1 MKRRV
6 SSPVLPSVMRV
17 EFTCLHAATHLA
29 CISVKVMMGRQ
40 TASSL
45 VRSRTVSWSPRR
57 SADEMLSTVSVPT
70 SSSWSF
76 TLLPGVS
83 SRRNAF
89 CMVAI
94 DSNTSCSW
102 KILTTPLCQFRRL
115 SVDWDITFM
124 DGSTH

>member
-17 EFTCLHAATHLA
+17 EFTCLHAATRLA
-29 CISVKVMMGRQ
+29 CISVKVMIGRQ
-40 TASSL
+40 TALSL

-76 TLLPGVS
+76 SLLPGVS

-94 DSNTSCSW
+94 DPNTSCSW
-102 KILTTPLCQFRRL
+102 KILTTPSCQFRRL
-115 SVDWDITFM
+115 SVDWDVTFM